1 MTEPHEHEPLPEPP
15 RIRRDDASRA
25 VGTEGLWIFVFIDM
39 AIFALIFLVFMLERV
54 GDTALYSSAK
64 TTLNPFYG
72 LINTLV
78 LLTSS
83 WLVVEAVHAAR
94 RQDART
100 VAKRLGMALILGGI
114 FCISKAIEYH
124 AKISAGISPATN
136 PFFSFYFFITFVHFL
151 HVVAGMLF
159 INSFR
164 RRSAACAHSK
174 TYTTGLENVGL
185 FWHYVDVLWIYIF
198 PLLYLI

>member
-1 MTEPHEHEPLPEPP
+1 MSEPHEPKPP
-15 RIRRDDASRA
+15 TPAPRLRRDNGSRA

-39 AIFALIFLVFMLERV
+39 AIFALIFLVFMLERL
-54 GDTALYSSAK
+54 GDTALYSSSQAA
-64 TTLNPFYG
+64 LNPVYG
-72 LINTLV
+72 LVNTLV

-83 WLVVEAVHAAR
+83 WFVVEAVHAAR
-94 RQDART
+94 RQDARG
-100 VAKRLGMALILGGI
+100 VAMRLGVALALGGI
-114 FCISKAIEYH
+114 FCLSKVIEYH
-124 AKISAGISPATN
+124 AKISAGLSPATN

-164 RRSAACAHSK
+164 HRSEACARSK